1 MIGRMSNGMG
11 PQMIQRGSCESEP
24 VEILLF
30 EDTPGDLRRT
40 GEAFAMDEVDTRIR
54 DVRDGV
60 GAPDYRYQRGEYA
73 DVERPDL
80 VLLDLDLPRKNG
92 DAVLAEIREDPEL
105 PRLPVIVLS
114 SSADETDVSRSYE
127 LEADAY
133 LTKPVEAEAFT
144 ETIDAVESVRL
155 STVGLL
161 SEGERDR

>member
-1 MIGRMSNGMG
+1 MG

-24 VEILLF
+24 VEILLVG
-30 EDTPGDLRRT
+30 DTPGDLRRT
-40 GEAFAMDEVDTRIR
+40 GEAFAMGEIDTRIR

-60 GAPDYRYQRGEYA
+60 EALDYRYQRSEYA

-80 VLLDLDLPRKNG
+80 VLLDLDLPRKDG

-114 SSADETDVSRSYE
+114 SSADEADVSRSHE

-133 LTKPVEAEAFT
+133 LTKPVEAEAFA
-144 ETIDAVESVRL
+144 EPIDAVELVRL
-155 STVGLL
+155 STVGLP
-161 SEGERDR
+161 SDGERDQ